1 MARARSSALN
11 VDPNGLCD
19 THCNN
24 SWINTDA
31 ELVRVKASEPSN
43 NSLIT
48 KRYGTDN
55 LANGMDFNLDV
66 AGEGT
71 TKVIKVMKYTNPI
84 TGTVTTTLVPG
95 AISDITENSV
105 IIVKYD
111 GTKTTLNRYDAELI
125 YVVVDAGKDTNPDVN
140 TKDASITG
148 TYDAP
153 SGVVTATMKDS
164 NPAGTV
170 TDNTVVTAY
179 VLVDGNYVYLTT
191 LTGTGLTRSGSLGV
205 TSTGL
210 HYIKLVAT
218 NGTTTV
224 AECEFPIFK

>member
-1 MARARSSALN
+1 MN

-84 TGTVTTTLVPG
+84 TGAVTTTLVPG

-153 SGVVTATMKDS
+153 TGVVTATMKDS

>member
-1 MARARSSALN
+1 M
-11 VDPNGLCD
+11 
-19 THCNN
+19 
-24 SWINTDA
+24 
-31 ELVRVKASEPSN
+31 
-43 NSLIT
+43 
-48 KRYGTDN
+48 
-55 LANGMDFNLDV
+55 
-66 AGEGT
+66 
-71 TKVIKVMKYTNPI
+71 
-84 TGTVTTTLVPG
+84 
-95 AISDITENSV
+95 
-105 IIVKYD
+105 KYD

-148 TYDAP
+148 EYNAAT
-153 SGVVTATMKDS
+153 GIVTATMKDS

-170 TDNTVVTAY
+170 TDNTVVKAY

-191 LTGTGLTRSGSLGV
+191 LTTVSGLTRSGELGV
-205 TSTGL
+205 SSTGL